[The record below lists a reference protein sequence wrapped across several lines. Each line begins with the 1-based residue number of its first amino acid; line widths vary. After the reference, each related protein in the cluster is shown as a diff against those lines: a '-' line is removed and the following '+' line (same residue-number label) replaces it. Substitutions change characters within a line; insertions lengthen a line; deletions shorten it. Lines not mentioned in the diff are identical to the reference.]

1 MARKLFISAGH
12 GGFDPGASGNGFVE
26 ASLTLG
32 LRRLLVT
39 ELQRLGIQAVIDPD
53 NNALSQ
59 TLSWLRGKF
68 GQRDILLDIH
78 WNASTDNRAN
88 GSEIIVPENAS
99 QFELN
104 LSNALLKVFTD
115 IGFRN
120 RGVKPESRTARGT
133 LAWMR
138 PNAENVLIEVCFI
151 TNKSDMLLYNNSRNI
166 IAKRLAYVLREY
178 IYK

>member
-1 MARKLFISAGH
+1 MPRKLFISAGH
-12 GGFDPGASGNGFVE
+12 GGLDPGALGNGFVE
-26 ASLTLG
+26 ATLTIA
-32 LRRLLVT
+32 LRRLLVA
-39 ELQRLGIQAVIDPD
+39 ELQKLGIQAITDPD

-59 TLSWLRGKF
+59 TLAWLRGKF
-68 GQRDILLDIH
+68 GSKDILLDIH
-78 WNASTDNRAN
+78 WNASTDNKAN
-88 GSEIIVPENAS
+88 GSEIIVPEVAS

-120 RGVKPESRTARGT
+120 RGVRPESLTARKRLG
-133 LAWMR
+133 WMR

-151 TNKSDMLLYNNSRNI
+151 TNKSDMSLYNNSRNI

-178 IYK
+178 INK